1 MKIKWILIFF
11 VILIISVGSYFAF
24 FQDQPPIV
32 KTAEITLTVKPAPD
46 FTLETSIS
54 HIDTF
59 INRTIGFAII
69 GTSINDFA
77 GDVSIEVTG
86 LSPEFLI
93 SYVPGQ
99 TFTLGPGLPGGIS
112 IEIIVPNDSSLV
124 GDHTIIVTAT
134 STIYN

>member
-1 MKIKWILIFF
+1 MKIKWILIIFAIL
-11 VILIISVGSYFAF
+11 VIAVGSYFAF

-32 KTAEITLTVKPAPD
+32 KTQEITLTVRPTPD
-46 FTLETSIS
+46 FTLETSMS

-59 INRTIGFAII
+59 INRTIGFAVT
-69 GTSINDFA
+69 GTSINEFA

-93 SYVPGQ
+93 SYIPGQ
-99 TFTLGPGLPGGIS
+99 TFTLGSGSSNGIS
-112 IEIIVPNDSSLV
+112 VEIIVPNDASLV
-124 GDHTIIVTAT
+124 GDHTIVVTAT